1 MMMPPADKNA
11 RKSENLAVLLEGKFD
26 SAFDAAPELV
36 ESGDEK
42 ASGSNDGLSKIES
55 DSHLKAS
62 VQSGKIVVFSSSG
75 ITTAQL
81 LDGNVSGNPIAMML
95 LNVVDYMNGN
105 EDFCT
110 MRTKGLSLNTL
121 TVKSAAFAKIMQYF
135 NQFGLVVLVAVC
147 GLVILKK
154 RSARRR
160 QIDEKYNPDDERRI
174 K

>member
-1 MMMPPADKNA
+1 M
-11 RKSENLAVLLEGKFD
+11 
-26 SAFDAAPELV
+26 
-36 ESGDEK
+36 
-42 ASGSNDGLSKIES
+42 
-55 DSHLKAS
+55 
-62 VQSGKIVVFSSSG
+62 
-75 ITTAQL
+75 
-81 LDGNVSGNPIAMML
+81 DGNASGNPIAMFL
-95 LNVVDYMNGN
+95 LNAVDYLNGN

-154 RSARRR
+154 RSARRK
-160 QIDEKYNPDDERRI
+160 QIDQKYNPDDERRI